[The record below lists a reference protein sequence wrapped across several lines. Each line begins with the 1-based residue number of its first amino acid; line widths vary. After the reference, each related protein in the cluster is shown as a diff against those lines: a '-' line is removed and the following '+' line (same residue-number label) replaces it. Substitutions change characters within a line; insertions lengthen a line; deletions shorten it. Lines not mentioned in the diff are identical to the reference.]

1 LSAGPGWAAASRSY
15 PSKMHLSPYRELLR
29 GIGNRYRE
37 ADLGIA
43 AAAVAYN
50 AFLALVP
57 LGLAML
63 GFAAFVGE
71 SDVALE
77 RVENTL
83 ATLAPE
89 EVREFITGLLLE
101 SEARVGGQQGW
112 LILGSMLV
120 ALFLGSRAVVAMQK
134 ALAQVENRTEKR
146 PLMQMRLVAV
156 ALTLGGGLAL
166 LMTSTLLVVGGD
178 LVDFLVGLTG
188 FGALDTIWAWLR
200 IPLSAAGLYLFLL
213 AFYRWGPPE
222 PLPKSWL
229 AALVGTAGALAASLT
244 FGMYLSLAPALGAT
258 FGVLGAVAAALVW
271 LYLGAFAILL
281 GGVVVSYTMRWRSD
295 RVSPGA

>member
-1 LSAGPGWAAASRSY
+1 LG
-15 PSKMHLSPYRELLR
+15 
-29 GIGNRYRE
+29 GIGDRYRE

-83 ATLAPE
+83 ATLAPD

-112 LILGSMLV
+112 LIIGSILV

-134 ALAQVENRTEKR
+134 ALAQVENRTERR
-146 PLMQMRLVAV
+146 PLMQMRLVAMG
-156 ALTLGGGLAL
+156 LTLGGGVAM
-166 LMTSTLLVVGGD
+166 LMTSTLLVVGGH
-178 LVDFLVGLTG
+178 LIDFLVGITG
-188 FGALDTIWAWLR
+188 VNALDTIWAWLR
-200 IPLSAAGLYLFLL
+200 FPISAAGLYLFLL

-229 AALVGTAGALAASLT
+229 AALVGTVGALAASLT
-244 FGMYLSLAPALGAT
+244 FGLYLSLAPSLGAT

-281 GGVVVSYTMRWRSD
+281 GGVVVSYTMRWRFG
-295 RVSPGA
+295 RAKAAA

>member
-1 LSAGPGWAAASRSY
+1 
-15 PSKMHLSPYRELLR
+15 MHLSVYRELLH
-29 GIGNRYRE
+29 GIGDRYRE

-83 ATLAPE
+83 ATLAPD
-89 EVREFITGLLLE
+89 EVCEFIISLLVE

-112 LILGSMLV
+112 LIIGSMLV
-120 ALFLGSRAVVAMQK
+120 ALFVGSRAVVAMQK
-134 ALAQVENRTEKR
+134 ALAQVEHRTERR
-146 PLMQMRLVAV
+146 PLMQMRLVAM
-156 ALTLGGGLAL
+156 ALTLGGGATML
-166 LMTSTLLVVGGD
+166 LTSTLLVVGGD
-178 LVDFLVGLTG
+178 LIDFLVGITG
-188 FGALDTIWAWLR
+188 VGALDTLWAWLR
-200 IPLSAAGLYLFLL
+200 IPISATGLYLFLL

-244 FGMYLSLAPALGAT
+244 FGLYLGLAPSLGAT

-281 GGVVVSYTMRWRSD
+281 GGVVVSYTMRWRSG
-295 RVSPGA
+295 RVKAAA

>member
-1 LSAGPGWAAASRSY
+1 
-15 PSKMHLSPYRELLR
+15 MHLSVYRELLH
-29 GIGNRYRE
+29 GIGDRYRE

-71 SDVALE
+71 SDAALE

-83 ATLAPE
+83 ATLAPD
-89 EVREFITGLLLE
+89 EVREFITALLLE

-112 LILGSMLV
+112 LIIGSMLV

-146 PLMQMRLVAV
+146 PLMQMRLVAM
-156 ALTLGGGLAL
+156 ALTLGGGVTML
-166 LMTSTLLVVGGD
+166 LTSTLLVAGGH
-178 LVDFLVGLTG
+178 LIDFLVGITG
-188 FGALDTIWAWLR
+188 VGALDTIWAWLR
-200 IPLSAAGLYLFLL
+200 IPVSAAGLYVFLL

-229 AALVGTAGALAASLT
+229 AALVGTVGALAASLT
-244 FGMYLSLAPALGAT
+244 FGLYLGLAPALGAT

-281 GGVVVSYTMRWRSD
+281 GGVVVSYAMRWRSD
-295 RVSPGA
+295 RAKAAA

>member
-1 LSAGPGWAAASRSY
+1 
-15 PSKMHLSPYRELLR
+15 MHLGPYRELLS
-29 GIGNRYRE
+29 GIGDRYRE

-112 LILGSMLV
+112 LIIGSMVV

-134 ALAQVENRTEKR
+134 ALAQVEYRTEKR
-146 PLMQMRLVAV
+146 PLMQMRLVAI

-178 LVDFLVGLTG
+178 LIDFLVGLTG

-200 IPLSAAGLYLFLL
+200 IPVSAGGLFVFLL

-229 AALVGTAGALAASLT
+229 AALVGTIGALAASLT

-281 GGVVVSYTMRWRSD
+281 GGVVVSYTMRWRSG
-295 RVSPGA
+295 RVRSAS

>member
-1 LSAGPGWAAASRSY
+1 L
-15 PSKMHLSPYRELLR
+15 H
-29 GIGNRYRE
+29 GIGDRYRE

-83 ATLAPE
+83 ATLAPD
-89 EVREFITGLLLE
+89 EVCEFIISLLVE

-112 LILGSMLV
+112 LIIGSMLV

-134 ALAQVENRTEKR
+134 ALAQVEHRTERR
-146 PLMQMRLVAV
+146 PSPWAV
-156 ALTLGGGLAL
+156 A
-166 LMTSTLLVVGGD
+166 
-178 LVDFLVGLTG
+178 
-188 FGALDTIWAWLR
+188 R
-200 IPLSAAGLYLFLL
+200 
-213 AFYRWGPPE
+213 RCC
-222 PLPKSWL
+222 
-229 AALVGTAGALAASLT
+229 
-244 FGMYLSLAPALGAT
+244 
-258 FGVLGAVAAALVW
+258 
-271 LYLGAFAILL
+271 
-281 GGVVVSYTMRWRSD
+281 
-295 RVSPGA
+295 